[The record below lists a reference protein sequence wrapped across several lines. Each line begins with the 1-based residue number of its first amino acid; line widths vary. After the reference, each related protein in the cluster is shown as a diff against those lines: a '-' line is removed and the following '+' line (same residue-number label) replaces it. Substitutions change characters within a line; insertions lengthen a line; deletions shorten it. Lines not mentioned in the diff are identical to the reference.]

1 MPLCEQYDLKFDNN
15 RGIDSTGY
23 NYLNLPI
30 YVHIKGKGTILYFY
44 DAKGMREAKM
54 VIDSTQSP
62 VKLDTIEY
70 IKSYQYNNDILAQAN
85 FEEGR
90 ARWQKKYLLNGDS
103 IYSYFYDYFLKDHLG
118 NTRVILTTQQDTAQ
132 YIATMEPANRAKE
145 NALFYNIDSTS
156 YATSAVPGGYPGG
169 TDGGANDSV
178 AMVSGSAGDH
188 TQGPAIIL
196 KVMTGDS
203 IALGV
208 NSYYVGGGTA
218 GSTSSS
224 LTSVLNTLA
233 DGLVSLG
240 GGGGHGTLGNLD
252 IPNSGSPVYTA
263 LNSFLPSYD
272 STPSG
277 KPKAYLNWMLLDN
290 QFNYVSGN
298 NQSGAIPIGNPNVLN
313 PLATT
318 IKLKHSGYL
327 YIWVSNETQ
336 NWMVFFDNL
345 SIEHFCGPML
355 EENHYYP
362 YGLAMAGISD
372 KALKTDYAQNKYRY
386 NGKEL
391 QNQEFSDGT
400 GLEEY
405 DYGARMQDPQLGVW
419 HGLDPLA
426 DNGRRWSP
434 YNYALNNPISFI
446 DPDGMDASESGYGND
461 GTWLNSWTTN
471 YTGGSEQ
478 GGGNGGS
485 DEGNEMVNYHREL
498 NTNTGDITSVIDG
511 AADPG
516 AGESYTDLS
525 DGEYGSGING
535 DGQTSSSYID
545 HRSDGSTYYSNQ
557 TTAYN
562 QMVTSAN
569 AKKIE
574 EFGALLKKGGVLVTP
589 DSKNTRRSSD
599 VEPYGYAWEKGNLY
613 DPISKSI
620 LGVLASIHTHL
631 SLDGDAGPSGLDP
644 KGGYGDAGYFGKNT
658 PYKAYMTIGFD
669 NTIHGNYGYI
679 QPGTNIPHYSIID
692 SYLKP
697 GGLSVTDLLNGY
709 DLIGTIRKLIL
720 K

>member
-1 MPLCEQYDLKFDNN
+1 MLVTKNKPSAF
-15 RGIDSTGY
+15 RPTG
-23 NYLNLPI
+23 
-30 YVHIKGKGTILYFY
+30 V
-44 DAKGMREAKM
+44 
-54 VIDSTQSP
+54 
-62 VKLDTIEY
+62 TIEY
-70 IKSYQYNNDILAQAN
+70 IKSYQYNNDTLAQAN

-145 NALFYNIDSTS
+145 NTLFYNIDSTS

-208 NSYYVGGGTA
+208 NSYYVGGGKA

-372 KALKTDYAQNKYRY
+372 KAIKTPYAQNKYRY

-419 HGLDPLA
+419 HGIDPLA
-426 DNGRRWSP
+426 DKNRRWTP
-434 YNYALNNPISFI
+434 YNYAMDNPIRFV
-446 DPDGMDASESGYGND
+446 DPDGMDGVTYEYAD
-461 GTWLNSWTTN
+461 GTWQNSWTTVSN
-471 YTGGSEQ
+471 GDDFGPGQGNASGGDN
-478 GGGNGGS
+478 GNGKKGGENKATVS
-485 DEGNEMVNYHREL
+485 KSKK
-498 NTNTGDITSVIDG
+498 TGLDASADAANAPN
-511 AADPG
+511 AADKARTAPLNEPSKAQAKSGWSLRLPQTFSYGSGAPG
-516 AGESYTDLS
+516 EGVGDKYDPNKPFQFIDQDGMDALSLVGLGPTERPERGDPSGLAADLAGESNEAVEQDDRNQKDKINKEPDDNSNTTKPVKDAKTNDPNRFSKKGTIYYDPHLHQNIIRTTDTTGTLTDLP
-525 DGEYGSGING
+525 
-535 DGQTSSSYID
+535 
-545 HRSDGSTYYSNQ
+545 
-557 TTAYN
+557 
-562 QMVTSAN
+562 
-569 AKKIE
+569 AKDT
-574 EFGALLKKGGVLVTP
+574 L
-589 DSKNTRRSSD
+589 
-599 VEPYGYAWEKGNLY
+599 PY
-613 DPISKSI
+613 
-620 LGVLASIHTHL
+620 
-631 SLDGDAGPSGLDP
+631 
-644 KGGYGDAGYFGKNT
+644 
-658 PYKAYMTIGFD
+658 
-669 NTIHGNYGYI
+669 
-679 QPGTNIPHYSIID
+679 
-692 SYLKP
+692 
-697 GGLSVTDLLNGY
+697 
-709 DLIGTIRKLIL
+709 
-720 K
+720 